1 MCIEGG
7 YILRKSARIM
17 GQDYGLTAQEMNFVL
32 KEKGYLDGEPGS
44 YSVTEKGS
52 SYAVEERPS
61 SGNGRLFLL

>member
-1 MCIEGG
+1 MRIEGG

-32 KEKGYLDGEPGS
+32 KEEGYLDGEPGS

-52 SYAVEERPS
+52 SYAVE
-61 SGNGRLFLL
+61 